1 MNILEASLSPFILHR
16 IILTD
21 IARKHLQDAT
31 QSILNNAPF
40 QQMPSN
46 FIKESLLT
54 SHCPL
59 SSKLPDDA
67 NSSRDWVGNNSPPR
81 SPGRVDHSSPRKLQE
96 SLKPHTLRPYNADCI
111 GTEMSAEDIRRL
123 RLVGPA
129 TVLDVQTE
137 LCGRHLLVPHCFGYV
152 FPHLN
157 EGRGCIRLSP
167 RRGVDAVSEY
177 ENDCIVDSQS
187 GHGEAVADDSTRYS
201 QSPGAQDSSEPTLA
215 ARPSLQSSEEVEVS
229 LLGAVFVAVVGAT
242 FFVNI
247 AFGKS

>member
-1 MNILEASLSPFILHR
+1 MDILGASLSTFILHR
-16 IILTD
+16 MILTD
-21 IARKHLQDAT
+21 IALKHLQDAT

-67 NSSRDWVGNNSPPR
+67 NSSRDRVGNKSPPR
-81 SPGRVDHSSPRKLQE
+81 SPGRVDHSSPRELQE
-96 SLKPHTLRPYNADCI
+96 SLKLHTLRPYNADCI
-111 GTEMSAEDIRRL
+111 GTEMSAEDTKRL

-137 LCGRHLLVPHCFGYV
+137 LCGRHLLVPHCFRYV
-152 FPHLN
+152 FPHLS
-157 EGRGCIRLSP
+157 EGRGRIRLSP
-167 RRGVDAVSEY
+167 RRGVNAVSEY
-177 ENDCIVDSQS
+177 ENDHSVGSQNW
-187 GHGEAVADDSTRYS
+187 HGKAVVDDSTRYS
-201 QSPGAQDSSEPTLA
+201 QSPGAQDSSEPILA
-215 ARPSLQSSEEVEVS
+215 TRPSLQSSEEVEVS

-242 FFVNI
+242 FFVNMV
-247 AFGKS
+247 FGKS

>member
-1 MNILEASLSPFILHR
+1 MDIVGANLSHFILHR
-16 IILTD
+16 MILTD
-21 IARKHLQDAT
+21 ITLKHLQDAT

-40 QQMPSN
+40 QKMPSN

-59 SSKLPDDA
+59 SSELPDDA
-67 NSSRDWVGNNSPPR
+67 NSSRDQVGNSSTPR
-81 SPGRVDHSSPRKLQE
+81 SPGRVDRSSPRKLQE
-96 SLKPHTLRPYNADCI
+96 SLQPHTQRPYNADCI

-137 LCGRHLLVPHCFGYV
+137 LCGRHLLLPHCFGYV
-152 FPHLN
+152 FPNLR

-167 RRGVDAVSEY
+167 RRGADAVSEH
-177 ENDCIVDSQS
+177 ENDFDVGGQN
-187 GHGEAVADDSTRYS
+187 GHGKAVADDSTRYS
-201 QSPGAQDSSEPTLA
+201 QSPGAKDSSEPILA
-215 ARPSLQSSEEVEVS
+215 TRPSLQSSEEVEIS